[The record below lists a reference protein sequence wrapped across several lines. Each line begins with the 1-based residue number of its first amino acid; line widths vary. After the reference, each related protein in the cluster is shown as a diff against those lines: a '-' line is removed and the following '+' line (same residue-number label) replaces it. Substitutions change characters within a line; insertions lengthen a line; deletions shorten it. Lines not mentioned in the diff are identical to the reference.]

1 MSAVTLAAAGRRPRL
16 GRAAMMLCSELVH
29 VTQDEFAVVPQAFQ
43 WRGRRYRVMSV
54 EGNPERHNPEV
65 GGQMLRVRTE
75 SGLICD
81 LEHRAGA
88 NVWMM
93 RRVLNGREAGTA

>member
-1 MSAVTLAAAGRRPRL
+1 MRAVRLAAAGRRPRL
-16 GRAAMMLCSELVH
+16 GRAAVMLCSELVH
-29 VTQDEFAVVPQAFQ
+29 VTQDVSAVVPRAFQ

-54 EGNPERHNPEV
+54 EGSPERHSPDV
-65 GGQMLRVRTE
+65 GGQVLRLRTA

-93 RRVLNGREAGTA
+93 RRMLNGREAGPA